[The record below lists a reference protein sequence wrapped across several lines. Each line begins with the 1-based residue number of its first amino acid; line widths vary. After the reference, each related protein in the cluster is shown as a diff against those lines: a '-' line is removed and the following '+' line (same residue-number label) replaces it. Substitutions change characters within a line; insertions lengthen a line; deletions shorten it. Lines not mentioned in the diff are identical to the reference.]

1 MMLSKLYLHAVL
13 DICGPISAS
22 VCKKE
27 ILLNKIFPNKLKL
40 ADATPIFKKK
50 EKNIVGNYKPLSVL
64 PTVSKIFERIMQKA
78 NE

>member
-40 ADATPIFKKK
+40 ADDTPIFKKK
-50 EKNIVGNYKPLSVL
+50 E
-64 PTVSKIFERIMQKA
+64 
-78 NE
+78 